1 MRRGSPSTPGAPRC
15 VASLGR
21 LALGVAACLLV
32 GCAPALSIPR
42 PTDALDPPPPP
53 PASAPS
59 LLSLAVDVPLG
70 RLREVA
76 EGAFPAE
83 AGREDAWVDAPAA
96 LGSMGLQLQYRL
108 WRDAVSFEMRGDRL
122 ATRLDLRYRVRA
134 RIAAGPVPLEA
145 QCGYDREPP
154 RRLRISAL
162 SGLSWTTGWG
172 LRSATTFGTPEFLDA
187 CRALPGGL
195 EITPVLQM
203 LLAPGLE
210 ALAGTLDRRLAELAT
225 ARDRVEQVWR
235 ELGAPR
241 EVSPGAWVALRPR
254 TAHAGPIGAAG
265 PDVLRTVLQLTADPV
280 ARLGSPPAA
289 EARPLP
295 DLALVAA
302 PARDFHVE
310 LPLFV
315 PYTVI
320 NERFAETV
328 VGTSLDVGMSQPL
341 SITSLQAY
349 GSGARLILAVGL
361 AGPVRGIAYL
371 AGTPAVDPDTRTVRL
386 DELGFTLESDS
397 ALVRATGRFLHRR
410 LVTMLESRARLGF
423 GDRLE
428 TLRTQLTTALN
439 RELVA
444 GVDLSGAVDRL
455 EIRGVYLVPDGLVVR
470 SDFGG
475 SLRLVAR

>member
-1 MRRGSPSTPGAPRC
+1 MRRGSLSTRGLARC

-21 LALGVAACLLV
+21 LALGVAACLLA

-53 PASAPS
+53 AASAPS
-59 LLSLAVDVPLG
+59 LLSLAVDLPLA
-70 RLREVA
+70 RLRETA
-76 EGAFPAE
+76 EGAFPVE
-83 AGREDAWVDAPAA
+83 AGREDAWMDAPGA
-96 LGSMGLQLQYRL
+96 LGLMGLQLKYRL
-108 WRDAVSFEMRGDRL
+108 WRAAVSFEMSGDRL

-134 RIAAGPVPLEA
+134 RISGGPVPLEA
-145 QCGYDREPP
+145 QCGDDGEPP
-154 RRLRISAL
+154 RRLRIAAL

-172 LRSATTFGTPEFLDA
+172 LRSATIFGTPEFLDA
-187 CRALPGGL
+187 CRALPGGADV
-195 EITPVLQM
+195 TPVLQT

-210 ALAGTLDRRLAELAT
+210 TLAGTLDRRLAELAT
-225 ARDRVEQVWR
+225 QRDRVEQVWR

-265 PDVLRTVLQLTADPV
+265 PDVLRTVLQLTAEPV

-289 EARPLP
+289 EASALP
-295 DLALVAA
+295 ELALAAA

-310 LPLFV
+310 LPLYV
-315 PYTVI
+315 PYTVL

-328 VGTSLDVGMSQPL
+328 VGTSVDVGMSQPL

-349 GSGARLILAVGL
+349 GSGARLILSVGL
-361 AGPVRGIAYL
+361 AGAVRGIAYV
-371 AGTPAVDPDTRTVRL
+371 AGTPAVDPDTRTLRL
-386 DELGFTLESDS
+386 DGLAFTLESDS
-397 ALVRATGRFLHRR
+397 ALLRATGRFLHRR
-410 LVTMLESRARLGF
+410 LITMLESRARLRF
-423 GDRLE
+423 GDQLE
-428 TLRTQLTTALN
+428 TLRAQLTAALN
-439 RELVA
+439 RELLA